1 MRTRKKDQKNLVK
14 VGIFISALTIILMI
28 LVVSIGKESSLFEP
42 KVTIRA
48 RVSNVSNLKT
58 GSYVELKGIRIG
70 AVTNISIISDEEVEI
85 EMNVLKS
92 ELKWIKQDSRVSIST
107 AGLVGDKYVEVYK
120 GSREAKSFD
129 PEKDVLVSE
138 DSVDVKQIMN
148 KGDSIANITERI
160 LNRLDKV
167 LVRIEDGDKLVNTV
181 TSLNKAASN
190 MEKISSDLKDAQV
203 GQMVKNVNNGM
214 ASMSKASASLER
226 VLIRVEKGPGTVNS
240 LIFDDA
246 VYDDLRAL
254 LGGAQRN
261 KVINYFIRESIKKSE
276 DRKPKE

>member
-48 RVSNVSNLKT
+48 RVSNVSNLKA

-120 GSREAKSFD
+120 GSREAKSFE

-160 LNRLDKV
+160 LNRLDQV
-167 LVRIEDGDKLVNTV
+167 LVRIEDGDKLVNTI

-214 ASMSKASASLER
+214 ANMSKASASLER
-226 VLIRVEKGPGTVNS
+226 VLTRVEKGPGTVNS
-240 LIFDDA
+240 LIYDDA
-246 VYDDLRAL
+246 VHDDLRAL